1 MKNCKTCIHFANNQ
15 RLLNYYEH
23 TGFCLCPDMS
33 FNNKDGRRCGV
44 IDTQN
49 IKDQTKVSGNPAH
62 DFEHMKNISPEFS
75 RYLLQ
80 VGEGFGCIFHKEK
93 PKK

>member
-15 RLLNYYEH
+15 RLLNYFED
-23 TGFCLCPDMS
+23 TGFCLSKQMA
-33 FNNKDGRRCGV
+33 FNTKDGRRCGV
-44 IDTQN
+44 VDTHN
-49 IKDQTKVSGNPAH
+49 LRDQTKVSGNPAH
-62 DFEHMKNISPEFS
+62 DFEHTDNTKTNFS

-80 VGEGFGCIFHKEK
+80 VSEDFGCIFHKEK